1 MLCDWHGFFCGWN
14 PGTFL
19 QDLAA
24 VLHTPNLQLLVVL
37 SSIVRSGPMSEAPCS
52 KVRVNELFIHRWSFS
67 PTKQLIY

>member
-37 SSIVRSGPMSEAPCS
+37 SSIVRSGPMSKAPCS
-52 KVRVNELFIHRWSFS
+52 KVRVNEPFIGGHSHR
-67 PTKQLIY
+67 PYK